1 MGPPMSYLPAA
12 GSVSAHTKIAA
23 TLPEV
28 VDRLASSHP
37 DGDAVVAPE
46 GRLTWSQLADRARSF
61 ATALVADGVQP
72 SDRIGVLLP
81 NGLRWIVSALAVQHA
96 GATVVPINTWYRS
109 AEIAHVLDEAG
120 ITLVVT
126 DEAVFGRDTL
136 AELAAAGLSERTPGG
151 RPGALVWRA
160 DEPLPLTSPPAD
172 SARPVPGARPDGLA
186 YVLFTSG
193 STSRPKPVPLRHDR
207 LLRNA
212 VEIGRR
218 QRLVLG
224 DRLWISAPFFF
235 GYGCSNALP
244 VAFSHGVTL
253 CVEERPGGDASLE
266 FIARERCT
274 VYYGFGPTTRNLLAA
289 PGFGRHDISAL
300 RTGTTGF
307 THEDKRLALDELGIT
322 GICSVYGLTEAYGHS
337 AMTETNDPPEIVL
350 GTAGRVLDTQQIR
363 ITDDAG
369 RVLPTGETGE
379 IELRGCVIDSY
390 LGDPS
395 LGEGA
400 FREDGW
406 LRTGDLGSLDDERRL
421 RVVGRQKEMLKVKGI
436 NIAPVEVEELLCSH
450 PEVDQAFVV
459 GIEDEQ
465 GSEQMIAA
473 VVPRGVPAADLP
485 QQLDTHVRER
495 AASYKVP
502 TRIEIITVADV
513 PLTDTGKFSKRLL
526 RDKLA
531 GGAR

>member
-1 MGPPMSYLPAA
+1 MSYVPTAETDL
-12 GSVSAHTKIAA
+12 SHETVAA
-23 TLPEV
+23 TLPEAV
-28 VDRLASSHP
+28 VLRAAADP
-37 DGDAVVAPE
+37 DGEAVVAPE
-46 GRLTWSQLADRARSF
+46 GRLTWAELADRVR
-61 ATALVADGVQP
+61 TVADGLAAGGVEP
-72 SDRIGVLLP
+72 GDRIGVLLP

-96 GATVVPINTWYRS
+96 GATVVPINTWYRP
-109 AEIAHVLDEAG
+109 AEIAHVLDDAG
-120 ITLVVT
+120 IALVVT
-126 DEAVFGRDTL
+126 DESIFGRDTV
-136 AELAAAGLSERTPGG
+136 AELAAAGLPGRSPGG
-151 RPGALVWRA
+151 RSSTLVWRA
-160 DEPLPLTSPPAD
+160 DESLPATDPPTD
-172 SARPVPGARPDGLA
+172 PARPVPGARPDGLA

-218 QRLVLG
+218 QHLVAG

-253 CVEERPGGDASLE
+253 CIEERPAGDTSLE

-307 THEDKRLALDELGIT
+307 TREDRRLVLEELGVT

-337 AMTETNDPPEIVL
+337 TMTEAGDPSGVVL
-350 GTAGRVLDTQQIR
+350 DTAGRVLDTQEIR
-363 ITDDAG
+363 IVDDEGRGLPAG
-369 RVLPTGETGE
+369 ESGE
-379 IELRGCVIDSY
+379 IELRGCVIDGY
-390 LGDPS
+390 LGDPA
-395 LGEGA
+395 LGEGS
-400 FREDGW
+400 FRDDGW
-406 LRTGDLGSLDDERRL
+406 LRTGDLGTLDEQGRL
-421 RVVGRQKEMLKVKGI
+421 RVVGRRKEMLKIKGI

-450 PEVDQAFVV
+450 PAVDQAFVV
-459 GIEDEQ
+459 GIEDRL
-465 GSEQMIAA
+465 GTEQMVAA
-473 VVPRGVPAADLP
+473 VIPRGGAPADLAR
-485 QQLDTHVRER
+485 QLDSHVRAR

-502 TRIEIITVADV
+502 ARIEVIAQADV

-526 RDKLA
+526 RDKLS
-531 GGAR
+531 GGTT

>member
-1 MGPPMSYLPAA
+1 MPYVP
-12 GSVSAHTKIAA
+12 T

-28 VDRLASSHP
+28 VDLRAATDP
-37 DGDAVVAPE
+37 DSEAVVAPE
-46 GRLTWSQLADRARSF
+46 GRLTWAELADRVRTLADSL
-61 ATALVADGVQP
+61 TGGGVAPG
-72 SDRIGVLLP
+72 DRIGVLLP

-120 ITLVVT
+120 VALVVT
-126 DEAVFGRDTL
+126 DESVFGRDAL
-136 AELAAAGLSERTPGG
+136 AELAAAG
-151 RPGALVWRA
+151 RPSTLVWRT
-160 DEPLPLTSPPAD
+160 DEPLPATGPSGTVPSTA
-172 SARPVPGARPDGLA
+172 PGARPDGLA

-212 VEIGRR
+212 TEIGRR
-218 QRLVLG
+218 QHLVAG

-244 VAFSHGVTL
+244 VALVHGVTL
-253 CVEERPGGDASLE
+253 CVEERPAGDTSLE
-266 FIARERCT
+266 FIERERCT

-289 PGFGRHDISAL
+289 PGFGRYDLSTL

-307 THEDKRLALDELGIT
+307 TREDRRLVLTELGVG

-337 AMTETNDPPEIVL
+337 TMTEAGDPPETVL
-350 GTAGRVLDTQQIR
+350 GTAGRVLDSQEIR
-363 ITDDAG
+363 IVDDES
-369 RVLPTGETGE
+369 RVVPTGDSGE
-379 IELRGCVIDSY
+379 IELRGCVIDGY
-390 LGDPS
+390 LGDPA

-400 FREDGW
+400 FRAGGW
-406 LRTGDLGSLDDERRL
+406 LRTGDLGTLDEDGRL
-421 RVVGRQKEMLKVKGI
+421 NVVGRRKEMLKVKGI

-450 PEVDQAFVV
+450 PGVDQAFVV
-459 GIEDEQ
+459 GIEDDL
-465 GSEQMIAA
+465 GSEQMVAA
-473 VVPRGVPAADLP
+473 VIPRGAPPADLAAR
-485 QQLDTHVRER
+485 LDVHVRER

-502 TRIEIITVADV
+502 ARIEVVDQADI

-526 RDKLA
+526 RDQLS
-531 GGAR
+531 GGTP

>member
-1 MGPPMSYLPAA
+1 MSYVP
-12 GSVSAHTKIAA
+12 T

-28 VDRLASSHP
+28 VDLRAATDP
-37 DGDAVVAPE
+37 DGEAVVAPE
-46 GRLTWSQLADRARSF
+46 GRLTWAELADRVRTLAGGL
-61 ATALVADGVQP
+61 AADGVAP
-72 SDRIGVLLP
+72 GDRIGVLLP

-120 ITLVVT
+120 IALVVT
-126 DEAVFGRDTL
+126 DESVFGRDTL
-136 AELAAAGLSERTPGG
+136 AELAAAG
-151 RPGALVWRA
+151 RPSTLVWRA
-160 DEPLPLTSPPAD
+160 GEPLPATGPSGTLPSPAP
-172 SARPVPGARPDGLA
+172 RPDGLA

-212 VEIGRR
+212 TEIGRR
-218 QRLVLG
+218 QHLVAG

-244 VAFSHGVTL
+244 VALVHGVTL
-253 CVEERPGGDASLE
+253 CVEERPAGDTSLE

-289 PGFGRHDISAL
+289 PGFGRYDLSAL

-307 THEDKRLALDELGIT
+307 TREDRRLVLTELGVG

-337 AMTETNDPPEIVL
+337 AMTESGDPPETVL
-350 GTAGRVLDTQQIR
+350 GTAGRVLDSQEIR
-363 ITDDAG
+363 IVDDGG
-369 RVLPTGETGE
+369 RVVPTGESGE
-379 IELRGCVIDSY
+379 IELRGCVIDGY
-390 LGDPS
+390 LGDPA
-395 LGEGA
+395 LDEGA
-400 FREDGW
+400 FRAGGW
-406 LRTGDLGSLDDERRL
+406 LRTGDLGTLDEDGRL
-421 RVVGRQKEMLKVKGI
+421 TVVGRRKEMLKVKGI

-450 PEVDQAFVV
+450 PGIDQAFVV
-459 GIEDEQ
+459 GIEDDL
-465 GSEQMIAA
+465 GTEQMVAA
-473 VVPRGVPAADLP
+473 VIPRGAPPADLAAR
-485 QQLDTHVRER
+485 LDAHVRER

-502 TRIEIITVADV
+502 ARIEVVDQADI

-526 RDKLA
+526 RDQLS
-531 GGAR
+531 GGTP

>member
-1 MGPPMSYLPAA
+1 MSHRPTTGP
-12 GSVSAHTKIAA
+12 VSAPTTDVA
-23 TLPEV
+23 TVPEA
-28 VDRLASSHP
+28 VDRLAASHP

-46 GRLTWSQLADRARSF
+46 GRLTWSQLAARARSF
-61 ATALVADGVQP
+61 ATALVAEGVHP
-72 SDRIGVLLP
+72 GDRIGILLP

-109 AEIAHVLDEAG
+109 AEMAHVLDEAG

-126 DEAVFGRDTL
+126 DDAVFGRDTL
-136 AELAAAGLSERTPGG
+136 AELAVAGLPERAPGG
-151 RPGALVWRA
+151 RAGALVWRA
-160 DEPLPLTSPPAD
+160 DEPLPVPGPPAG
-172 SARPVPGARPDGLA
+172 SSRSVPGARPDGLA

-212 VEIGRR
+212 VAIGAR
-218 QRLVLG
+218 QRLVVG

-253 CVEERPGGDASLE
+253 CVEERPDGDTSLE

-337 AMTETNDPPEIVL
+337 TMTEANDPPEIVL
-350 GTAGRVLDTQQIR
+350 GTAGRVLDTQEIR

-369 RVLPTGETGE
+369 RVAPTGETGE
-379 IELRGCVIDSY
+379 IELRGCVIDGY
-390 LGDPS
+390 LGDPA
-395 LGEGA
+395 LGVGA

-406 LRTGDLGSLDDERRL
+406 LRTGDLGSLDHEGRL
-421 RVVGRQKEMLKVKGI
+421 RVVGRQKEMVKVKGI

-459 GIEDEQ
+459 GIEDEH
-465 GSEQMIAA
+465 GSEQMVAA
-473 VVPRGVPAADLP
+473 VIPRTVPAPDLP
-485 QQLDTHVRER
+485 HQLDAHVRAR

-502 TRIEIITVADV
+502 TRIEIMTVADV
-513 PLTDTGKFSKRLL
+513 PVTDTGKFSKRLL
-526 RDKLA
+526 RDKLS
-531 GGAR
+531 GGAS